1 MGVCVDKLPH
11 ECGTTK
17 GLQVFADSETGVV
30 DGFCFSCSTYVTNPY
45 GEPKTIDDVELPK
58 EKTPEEIEEELKEIL
73 TYPSP
78 SLVSRMIRG
87 KYLEQSHTKVAL
99 SEQDGKTPVAV
110 YFPITKNLETTGY
123 YIKTLGKPSHQSA
136 IGDVTDGQPF
146 GWREA
151 SQSGAHSLIIT
162 EGREDKLAL
171 EQILDKHSTAN
182 YSYAVISLPN
192 GTNSAERSLGPL
204 ASEIDRKFQEV
215 LICYDNDPSGEKA
228 EEKTM
233 LIFPK
238 AKTITLPAKDANDC
252 ILQRVT
258 KEAFN
263 AIAYR
268 AKAPKNTRLVL
279 LSDIAEEAREP
290 TPWGELSWPFPH
302 LDKLMRGIR
311 YGETIYIGSGVK
323 MGKSE
328 LLNHLAAHFVINHDA
343 PVFLAKPEESNKKT
357 VKHIAGKV
365 AARKFN
371 DPEVDFDFEAYDEAV
386 KKLGDKV
393 VMLDLY
399 QHLGW
404 DTLKQD
410 IVYAATNMGV
420 KAVFIDPITNLTN
433 GQEAGDANTALSGIA
448 QDLAALALDLNIVV
462 FIFCHLKAPDG
473 NLSRDVRAKKY
484 ASDQFV
490 GLGNCPHEYGGD
502 VLSNQF
508 AGSRAMMR
516 SCNLMIGLEGNKDSE
531 LPKEVRQLRWLSI
544 LEDREFGNSE
554 KVGIHWNENTTLYTE
569 I

>member
-17 GLQVFADSETGVV
+17 GLQVFADPVTREV
-30 DGFCFSCSTYVTNPY
+30 DGFCFSCHSHVPHPY
-45 GEPKTIDDVELPK
+45 GEKRTLDDIDLPEAKSDDQIAIEL
-58 EKTPEEIEEELKEIL
+58 EEVADL
-73 TYPSP
+73 PSP
-78 SLVSRMIRG
+78 SLVHRMLKG
-87 KYLEQSHTKVAL
+87 EFLERSGTKVAL
-99 SEQDGKTPVAV
+99 SEADGKTPVAV
-110 YFPITKNLETTGY
+110 YFPITKDSVLSGY
-123 YIKTLGKPSHQSA
+123 YVKTIGNPSYQWTV
-136 IGDVTDGQPF
+136 GEVKNGEPF

-151 SQSGAHSLIIT
+151 SRSGAHSLIIA
-162 EGREDKLAL
+162 EGREDKLAI
-171 EQILDKHSTAN
+171 EQILKKHLSDRRT
-182 YSYAVISLPN
+182 YAVISLPN
-192 GTNSAERSLGPL
+192 GTNSVGKSLGPL
-204 ASEIDRKFQEV
+204 ASEIGSKFQEV
-215 LICYDNDPSGEKA
+215 LLCYDNDKSGHKA
-228 EEKTM
+228 VEDTM
-233 LIFPK
+233 IILPK
-238 AKTITLPAKDANDC
+238 AKTITLPFKDANDC
-252 ILQRVT
+252 ILQRAT

-263 AIAYR
+263 AIAYM
-268 AKAPKNTRLVL
+268 AKAPKNTRLVML
-279 LSDIAEEAREP
+279 GDIAAEAREP

-302 LDKLMRGIR
+302 MDKLLRGIR

-328 LLNHLAAHFVINHDA
+328 LLNHLAAHFVTAHDA

-365 AARKFN
+365 AGKKFN
-371 DPEVDFDFEAYDEAV
+371 DPEVDFDFDAYDEAV

-404 DTLKQD
+404 ETLKQD
-410 IVYAATNMGV
+410 IVYAATNLGV

-433 GQEAGDANTALSGIA
+433 GQEAGDANTVLSGIA

-462 FIFCHLKAPDG
+462 FIFCHLKAPEG

-484 ASDQFV
+484 ANNQYV
-490 GLGNCPHEYGGD
+490 GLGNCPHEFGGD

-516 SCNLMIGLEGNKDSE
+516 SCNLMLGLEGNKDSE
-531 LPKEVRQLRWLSI
+531 LDKETRQLRWVSI

-554 KVGIHWNENTTLYTE
+554 KIGIHWNENTTLYTE
-569 I
+569 V